1 MLNSILRF
9 SIRNK
14 LIVGL
19 LTLGLVIWGGWSATQ
34 LPIDAVPD
42 ITNNQVQVITVS
54 PSLAAQET
62 ERLITAPVELAI
74 ANIPGIIELRSFSR
88 FGLSLVTVVFTDDTD
103 VYWAR
108 QQLAERLQTVRDQIP
123 PGVGIPT
130 LAPVTT
136 GLGEIFQYTLIAKKG
151 YESRYPLRE
160 LRTIQDWIVR
170 RQLLGT
176 PGVADVSSFGGEL
189 KQYQIAVDP
198 DRLRANNLSISDLFT
213 ALERNNQNTGGAYI
227 DKKPNAYFIRADGL
241 LGTTDDIGNVVIRL
255 NANNLPVKIRDVA
268 SVQIGSGVRYG
279 AVTRNG
285 TGEVVG
291 ALVMMLKGENSSV
304 VIKRVKAKI
313 AEIEKTLPEGV
324 ALVPFLDRTKMVNS
338 AIGTVTR
345 NLTEGALIVIFVLV
359 LLLGDWRA
367 GVVVASVIPLAMLFA
382 IGMMHT
388 FGVSGNLM
396 SLGAIDFGLIVDGSV
411 IIVEATMHHLGSRFT
426 VSGFRGASLSEPSI
440 DANFAIA
447 AQPKNQ
453 KPKTVHL
460 SQAQM
465 DEEVFSSS
473 AKIRNSAAFG
483 EIIILIVYLPILALS
498 GIEGKMFRP
507 MAITVGF
514 AILGAFILSLTYV
527 PMMSSVL
534 LSKHIRHRVTWSSRM
549 MGWLYRHYEPAL
561 LWSLNRRLVVLGVAI
576 AFLIMS
582 VLAFSRM
589 GGEFIPALDEGDFA
603 VDTRVLTGSSLSET
617 VEATLKAERVFL
629 TFPEVEQVVA
639 KIGSGEIPTDPMP
652 IEASDL
658 MIIFKPMEQWTSAK
672 NREEMVAKMATAVSV
687 IPGVT
692 FGFQQP
698 VQMRFNELMTG
709 SRQDV
714 GVKIYG
720 DDLAELTRLAN
731 QLAAQ
736 VKTVDG
742 AKDLYVEQVE
752 GLPQILVKLNRD
764 RIAQYGLN
772 VTDVN
777 RTINTAF
784 AGQSAGLIFEGERRY
799 DLVVRLAENKRQS
812 LEDVQNLFVTA
823 PNGEQIPLSQIA
835 DVQMVLAPNQIQRD
849 NTRRRITVGFNVRG
863 RDVES
868 MVNELQQKVD
878 AKIKFPAGYSVQYGG
893 EFQNLIEAKNRLSI
907 AVPGALAL
915 IFMLLFFTFGSVKQ
929 SLLIFTAIPF
939 AAIGGVAA
947 LLLRGM
953 PFSISAGVGFIALF
967 GVAVLNGIVLI
978 AEFNRQRL
986 DEANKTLR
994 DVIVKA
1000 AEIRL
1005 RPVVLTALV
1014 ASLGF
1019 LPMALSNSAGAEVQK
1034 PLATVV
1040 IGGLI
1045 TATLLTLIVLPVL
1058 YTYFAGGSG
1067 AGKTSFLPPSGS
1079 SDPIPPDKP
1088 EPETHSTRSELE
1100 SEDSDPGKTKVLPA
1114 QPARLGP
1121 LLCLLTFLLSGNLAA
1136 QPGQF
1141 LTLDQALQQANTR
1154 NATLQLAGLSVQ
1166 AQQAGRLSARETGR
1180 LNVSATVGQYN
1191 SRKFDNNLAATQTF
1205 PNPQVIR
1212 SSLALADAQILG
1224 QERRVAV
1231 SRNDV
1236 RYQVK
1241 SVYQEL
1247 LYLHERARQLARQD
1261 SLLAEFVQ
1269 AATVRVRAGEA
1280 APLEQI
1286 TAESQRAQQRLSI
1299 ARTAADISNSRA
1311 TLQTLLNTPDL
1322 PDAAPARLLALGL
1335 SARFDTASVRQN
1347 PLLGLLAQQIN
1358 VATATRVVDEARLK
1372 PDFLVGIFSQTL
1384 IGNQLF
1390 GGQEVY
1396 YNAAHRFFGG
1406 QVGVSF
1412 PLIKGP
1418 QRARIAAARVNEQI
1432 AQTEL
1437 TTQQRAL
1444 QTALERAGRQYAL
1457 YRSAVQDYERDGLA
1471 QADRIADNARKS
1483 FRAGDIG
1490 YVEFSLALQQ
1500 ALSIRLAYLDV
1511 INLLNQ
1517 SVIEIDYLTGQ

>member
-19 LTLGLVIWGGWSATQ
+19 LTLGLVVWGGWSATQ

-62 ERLITAPVELAI
+62 ERLITAPVELAL

-88 FGLSLVTVVFTDDTD
+88 FGLSLVTVVFTDETD

-108 QQLAERLQTVRDQIP
+108 QQLTERLQTVRDQIP

-136 GLGEIFQYTLIAKKG
+136 GLGEIFQYTLIPKKG
-151 YESRYPLRE
+151 YESRYNTRD

-189 KQYQIAVDP
+189 KQYQIAVNP
-198 DRLRANNLSISDLFT
+198 DQLRANNLSISDLFT
-213 ALERNNQNTGGAYI
+213 ALEHNNQNTGGAYI

-255 NANNLPVKIRDVA
+255 GANNAPVRIRDVA
-268 SVQIGSGVRYG
+268 SVQIGSAVRYG

-291 ALVMMLKGENSSV
+291 AVVMMLKGENSSV

-382 IGMMHT
+382 IGLMHT

-396 SLGAIDFGLIVDGSV
+396 SLGAIDFGLIVDGAV
-411 IIVEATMHHLGSRFT
+411 IIVEATMHHLGERVKERAGERAKERTGERVPTAGLST
-426 VSGFRGASLSEPSI
+426 LSLSRS
-440 DANFAIA
+440 F
-447 AQPKNQ
+447 
-453 KPKTVHL
+453 TL
-460 SQAQM
+460 SQSQM

-549 MGWLYRHYEPAL
+549 ISWLQRRYEPLLLLAL
-561 LWSLNRRLVVLGVAI
+561 RRRLMVIGVAVTL
-576 AFLIMS
+576 LIIS
-582 VLAFSRM
+582 VLAFLQM

-672 NREEMVAKMATAVSV
+672 NREEMVEKMAAAASV

-714 GVKIYG
+714 GIKIYG
-720 DDLAELTRLAN
+720 DDLTELTRLAE
-731 QLAAQ
+731 QLATQ
-736 VKTVDG
+736 IKTVSG

-812 LEDVQNLFVTA
+812 LEDVQNLYVTA
-823 PNGEQIPLSQIA
+823 ANGQQIPLSQIA
-835 DVQMVLAPNQIQRD
+835 DVRMVLAPNQIQRD

-878 AKIKFPAGYSVQYGG
+878 AKIKFPPGYSVQYGG
-893 EFQNLIEAKNRLSI
+893 QFQNLIEAKTRLSI

-986 DEANKTLR
+986 DEANKTLH

-1058 YTYFAGGSG
+1058 YTYF
-1067 AGKTSFLPPSGS
+1067 
-1079 SDPIPPDKP
+1079 
-1088 EPETHSTRSELE
+1088 E
-1100 SEDSDPGKTKVLPA
+1100 GKTKPKPV
-1114 QPARLGP
+1114 
-1121 LLCLLTFLLSGNLAA
+1121 
-1136 QPGQF
+1136 
-1141 LTLDQALQQANTR
+1141 
-1154 NATLQLAGLSVQ
+1154 
-1166 AQQAGRLSARETGR
+1166 
-1180 LNVSATVGQYN
+1180 
-1191 SRKFDNNLAATQTF
+1191 
-1205 PNPQVIR
+1205 PQNEVI
-1212 SSLALADAQILG
+1212 
-1224 QERRVAV
+1224 
-1231 SRNDV
+1231 
-1236 RYQVK
+1236 
-1241 SVYQEL
+1241 
-1247 LYLHERARQLARQD
+1247 
-1261 SLLAEFVQ
+1261 
-1269 AATVRVRAGEA
+1269 
-1280 APLEQI
+1280 
-1286 TAESQRAQQRLSI
+1286 
-1299 ARTAADISNSRA
+1299 
-1311 TLQTLLNTPDL
+1311 
-1322 PDAAPARLLALGL
+1322 
-1335 SARFDTASVRQN
+1335 
-1347 PLLGLLAQQIN
+1347 
-1358 VATATRVVDEARLK
+1358 
-1372 PDFLVGIFSQTL
+1372 
-1384 IGNQLF
+1384 
-1390 GGQEVY
+1390 
-1396 YNAAHRFFGG
+1396 
-1406 QVGVSF
+1406 
-1412 PLIKGP
+1412 
-1418 QRARIAAARVNEQI
+1418 
-1432 AQTEL
+1432 
-1437 TTQQRAL
+1437 
-1444 QTALERAGRQYAL
+1444 
-1457 YRSAVQDYERDGLA
+1457 
-1471 QADRIADNARKS
+1471 
-1483 FRAGDIG
+1483 
-1490 YVEFSLALQQ
+1490 
-1500 ALSIRLAYLDV
+1500 
-1511 INLLNQ
+1511 
-1517 SVIEIDYLTGQ
+1517 